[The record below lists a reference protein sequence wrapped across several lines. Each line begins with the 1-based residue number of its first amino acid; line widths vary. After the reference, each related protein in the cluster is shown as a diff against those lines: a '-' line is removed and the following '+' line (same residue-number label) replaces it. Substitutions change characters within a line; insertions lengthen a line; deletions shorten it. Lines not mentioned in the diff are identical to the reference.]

1 MFSTLEKTMFTI
13 VYTLALVVI
22 VLDTLVWRPF

>member
-13 VYTLALVVI
+13 VYALALVVI

>member
-1 MFSTLEKTMFTI
+1 MFSTLEKTMFTL